1 MENYLINATHY
12 VQALLE
18 EQKALDTIYAAY
30 DNHRWPTAIENKTF
44 TEAVQARK
52 KAHAEF
58 VESLKESEQKVA
70 HMILKTHKMARAM
83 RTNWHTTNG
92 GY

>member
-1 MENYLINATHY
+1 MENYLITANNY
-12 VQALLE
+12 VQAMLE
-18 EQKALDTIYAAY
+18 EQNALDAIYAAY
-30 DNHRWPTAIENKTF
+30 DNHRWPTAEENKRF

-58 VESLKESEQKVA
+58 VKSLKESGQKVA
-70 HMILKTHKMARAM
+70 HMILKTRKVARAM
-83 RTNWHTTNG
+83 RPNWHVTNG